1 MIKNE
6 IVVLARLLEK
16 AGKPVNITKN
26 GETFSVTHI
35 PDYVEM
41 VHVPSRQFVEAEGIE
56 DLAVFMRDITLNLS
70 SQSDMDVFEEISLLT
85 LAAVNEQTD
94 MNWTLIGVFLGSLS
108 ESFPN
113 EVEQYLKLL
122 KVR

>member
-1 MIKNE
+1 LIKNE
-6 IVVLARLLEK
+6 LAVLARLLEK
-16 AGKPVNITKN
+16 AGKPVSIDKN
-26 GETFSVTHI
+26 NETFSITYV

-56 DLAVFMRDITLNLS
+56 DLAVFLRNIVPNLS
-70 SQSDMDVFEEISLLT
+70 LQSDVNIFEEISLLV
-85 LAAVNEQTD
+85 LVGVNEQTD
-94 MNWTLIGVFLGSLS
+94 MNRTLIGVLLGSLS